1 MPKASKKNNKPE
13 EPREKPQEQPE
24 EIAADLADD
33 FSIAAPPAP
42 SPPSPTKALSSE
54 EQKVLKLAEMLGIT
68 KLAALV
74 TENAK
79 QVDGLIRDFA
89 ETKNAVITNA
99 QTLQQVVQFINTG
112 KVQPAQQ
119 GQIQT
124 EGSQEE
130 KILALTELAKGFA
143 EAYNAVKRTPQDGNQ
158 FQSMMADWG
167 ARMFQYHL
175 DNMAQS
181 VYNIKLP
188 PPSHVLQGARIPL
201 TTQPQEEQH
210 GFG

>member
-1 MPKASKKNNKPE
+1 MQKKNSNPKPPKPE
-13 EPREKPQEQPE
+13 PE
-24 EIAADLADD
+24 EEPTEEPIAADLADD
-33 FSIAAPPAP
+33 FGIVAPPAP
-42 SPPSPTKALSSE
+42 KTIPPTKDLSAE

-124 EGSQEE
+124 ESQEE
-130 KILALTELAKGFA
+130 KMLALTELAKGVA
-143 EAYNAVKRTPQDGNQ
+143 EAYATIKRNPQESNQ

-188 PPSHVLQGARIPL
+188 PPSHVLNGARIPL
-201 TTQPQEEQH
+201 ATKPQEEGH